1 MCVCECVC
9 VSVYASVCVCVCVVI
24 IGNTIFKINYLHVG
38 IMFFYAISLYGAMTL
53 IKVIQFL
60 L

>member
-1 MCVCECVC
+1 MC
-9 VSVYASVCVCVCVVI
+9 VSVHASVCVCVCVVI